1 MFAVLQKLI
10 NQTNPRKRPPE
21 DVLSAVPS
29 LFSLSPA
36 EREVRLKSYFKFVM
50 VRNPFERIV
59 SVYRNKVSETC
70 VVVAWWLMTLESRVE
85 TCFVHQTVCFPSFI
99 PCDLHACTHMYP
111 PTQLS
116 AHTHTPTLP
125 DPPTLYN

>member
-1 MFAVLQKLI
+1 MFAVLQKLL

-70 VVVAWWLMTLESRVE
+70 VVVAGGL
-85 TCFVHQTVCFPSFI
+85 
-99 PCDLHACTHMYP
+99 
-111 PTQLS
+111 
-116 AHTHTPTLP
+116 
-125 DPPTLYN
+125 